1 MSASRRC
8 LVVAID
14 GPVGA
19 GKSTAARRLAAA
31 LGYVYID
38 SGAMYRAFGWKAVRE
53 GVDLRDRERLAA
65 LAARTDIRIRPGAA
79 GPRVLV
85 DNTDVTE
92 ELRTPRM
99 DEASSLVSVWPEVRE
114 RLVALQR
121 ALAAAGAVVM
131 DGRDIGTV
139 VLPDADV
146 KFYLDADPDV
156 RAARRLRDIERR
168 GLAAEFDAVRTE
180 VLRRDARDSGR
191 AASPLRPAPD
201 AIRVDSSRLDA
212 DAVLALMLRETAKRS
227 RSDNS

>member
-1 MSASRRC
+1 
-8 LVVAID
+8 
-14 GPVGA
+14 VGA

-31 LGYVYID
+31 LGYLYID
-38 SGAMYRAFGWKAVRE
+38 SGAMYRAFGWKAVRD

-65 LAARTDIRIRPGAA
+65 LAARTDIRIRSDAA

-92 ELRTPRM
+92 QLRTPRM

-121 ALAAAGAVVM
+121 ALAAAGGVVM
-131 DGRDIGTV
+131 DGRDIGTE
-139 VLPDADV
+139 VLPDADL

-168 GLAAEFDAVRTE
+168 GLAAEFDVVRTE
-180 VLRRDARDSGR
+180 LLRRDARDSGR
-191 AASPLRPAPD
+191 AASPLRPAAD
-201 AIRVDSSRLDA
+201 AIRVDSSHLDA
-212 DAVLALMLRETAKRS
+212 DAVLALMLTEAAKRS

>member
-1 MSASRRC
+1 MAEAERR
-8 LVVAID
+8 LVIAID

-53 GVDLRDRERLAA
+53 RVDLQDRDGLAA
-65 LAARTDIRIRPGAA
+65 LAARTDIRIRLSAS

-85 DNTDVTE
+85 DGLDVTD

-121 ALAAAGAVVM
+121 AMAAAGGVVM

-139 VLPDADV
+139 VLPDADL

-156 RAARRLRDIERR
+156 RAARRLRELERT
-168 GLAAEFDAVRTE
+168 GVPGDLAVVRAE
-180 VLRRDARDSGR
+180 VLRRDARDSSR
-191 AASPLRPAPD
+191 TASPLRPAAD
-201 AIRVDSSRLDA
+201 AIRVDSSGLDA
-212 DAVLALMLRETAKRS
+212 DAVLALLLRETGERS
-227 RSDNS
+227 RSANS